1 MNFKMNLFIFGVFY
15 ILDHLNVGVAQVYLN
30 LKRLDAEAKRLHGN
44 ATEFARQIQAK
55 GGSFTFLK
63 RNKNIFHD
71 L

>member
-1 MNFKMNLFIFGVFY
+1 MNFKIIFGVFFL
-15 ILDHLNVGVAQVYLN
+15 LDHLNVGVVQAYLN
-30 LKRLDAEAKRLHGN
+30 EKRFDAEAKRLHGN
-44 ATEFARQIQAK
+44 GTEFAHQIQAK